1 MNLNQDHPIETWLFW
16 SSSSKIGLATTT
28 VSNAKIREFENRIP
42 DNRNLATTTVSN
54 TKISEA
60 ENKIPENYQYI
71 TTKKLIS

>member
-1 MNLNQDHPIETWLFW
+1 MNLNQDHPIEKWFFW

-28 VSNAKIREFENRIP
+28 VSNTKIREFENRIP

-60 ENKIPENYQYI
+60 ENKIPKNYQYI